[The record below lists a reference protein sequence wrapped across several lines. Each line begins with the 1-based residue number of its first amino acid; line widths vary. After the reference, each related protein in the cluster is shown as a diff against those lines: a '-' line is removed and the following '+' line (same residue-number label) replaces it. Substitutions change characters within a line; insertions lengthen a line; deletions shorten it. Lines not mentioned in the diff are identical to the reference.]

1 MKQVRFAVPA
11 LALAVLAMLAAPAA
25 AAQEILWGDEVPP
38 GWTGEWPAEL
48 RTVPEKTEFR
58 RTMTLADLHDFIDEL
73 RWRSEHVHVINVFRS
88 PLGRM
93 APAVVLANPRVTS
106 AQEAR
111 ESGKPVIYLQGNI
124 HPPESEGSEAM
135 LMVIRDILFGDRR
148 HLLDDQII
156 IVMPILNVDGME
168 ILGHR
173 TSAPY
178 VHGTRG
184 NAHGLDLNRDGVK
197 VETAEV
203 MGLYRN
209 IFNPWDPVLMYDAH
223 RMGRGNYA
231 YANAYVNS
239 TIPAAHRGPRDYV
252 RNTLF
257 PAVRD
262 AVRSDFG
269 LETFTHALWEGDEWP
284 PTVWHHDQTI
294 WTVEAKFVANAYGLR
309 NRMSILTETPAAAG
323 FERQIYAHYAYI
335 LALLEYTNAHGQE
348 MLEVVRAADEET
360 VARVLA
366 GAESGELRN
375 YLDGEYRSRGTIDLL
390 AYREVRPEYVEG
402 RSVRATVPPDAPPE
416 LVPGVDD
423 VTLPVGTRDA
433 WVPRGYLIPSW
444 MGELVT
450 KLETHNIKVDTLAEP
465 LRAEGEQYVVDR
477 LVKLQ
482 RPGYPVTA
490 LEGGFQGPSFREF
503 PAGSFY
509 VDMAQPMANAAF
521 YFLEPEARDGFVGWG
536 VLDDVLR
543 ELGVD
548 EHPVVYPIFKFR
560 REAEEQIRTN
570 PTPRR

>member
-1 MKQVRFAVPA
+1 MNPFRYLTLA
-11 LALAVLAMLAAPAA
+11 LALALFTTPM
-25 AAQEILWGDEVPP
+25 AAQEPQARQLYWGDEVPP
-38 GWTGEWPAEL
+38 GWTGEWADEL
-48 RTVPEKTEFR
+48 RTVPEKTGFR
-58 RTMTLADLHDFIDEL
+58 RTMTMADLHDFIDEL
-73 RWRSEHVHVINVFRS
+73 RWRSEHVHVLNVFRT

-106 AQEAR
+106 AREAR

-124 HPPESEGSEAM
+124 HPPESEGAEAM

-168 ILGHR
+168 TLGHR

-203 MGLYRN
+203 MGLYRT
-209 IFNPWDPVLMYDAH
+209 IFNPWDPVLIYDAH
-223 RMGRGNYA
+223 RMGSGNYA

-239 TIPAAHRGPRDYV
+239 TVPAAHPGPRGYV
-252 RNTLF
+252 RDTLF

-262 AVRSDFG
+262 AVRDDFG
-269 LETFTHALWEGDEWP
+269 LETFTHALWEGRDWP
-284 PTVWHHDQTI
+284 PTVWHHDNTI

-309 NRMSILTETPAAAG
+309 NRMSILTETPGAAG

-335 LALLEYTNAHGQE
+335 LSLLEYTNAQGRE

-375 YLDGEYRSRGTIDLL
+375 YLDGEYHSRGTIDLL
-390 AYREVRPEYVEG
+390 AYREVRSEYVPG
-402 RSVRATVPPDAPPE
+402 TSVRATVPVAGPPE
-416 LVPGVDD
+416 VVTGVDD

-433 WVPRGYLIPSW
+433 WVPRGYLIPAW
-444 MGELVT
+444 MGDLVT
-450 KLETHNIKVDTLAEP
+450 KLETHNIRVDTLEAP
-465 LRAEGEQYVVDR
+465 LKAEGEQYVVDR
-477 LVKLQ
+477 MVRL
-482 RPGYPVTA
+482 RRSGGPVTA
-490 LEGGFQGPSFREF
+490 LEGGFQGPSLREF

-536 VLDDVLR
+536 VLDDVLQK
-543 ELGVD
+543 LGVH
-548 EHPVVYPIFKFR
+548 ERPVVYPIFKFR
-560 REAEEQIRTN
+560 REAPE
-570 PTPRR
+570 